1 MRKHDPI
8 RFITFSVSVNVA
20 LSSSDSESRSHS
32 FSFHLSIFLYASF
45 TSLFHYRL
53 FPLLLCVSSLLLQ
66 VIAVGASFLR
76 CFGLLE
82 SSLSASLR
90 VPSFFAI
97 ANPHTTFLP
106 FCNMRCSFRLLG
118 SYSSRIFEIDFGLS
132 STHSPFDLQSPSIQ
146 FHALTFFFNVCSS
159 LFSLIPLK

>member
-32 FSFHLSIFLYASF
+32 FSFHLSIFFLYASF

-53 FPLLLCVSSLLLQ
+53 LPLLLCVSSPSSSNSCRGF
-66 VIAVGASFLR
+66 V
-76 CFGLLE
+76 
-82 SSLSASLR
+82 SSLFRSSR
-90 VPSFFAI
+90 IFSIGKSTCSFFFAI
-97 ANPHTTFLP
+97 ANPHTFLP
-106 FCNMRCSFRLLG
+106 FCNIRCSSGLLG
-118 SYSSRIFEIDFGLS
+118 SYSSRIFEIGFGLS
-132 STHSPFDLQSPSIQ
+132 SIHLPFDLQNPSIQ
-146 FHALTFFFNVCSS
+146 FRALTFFFNVCSS